1 MAKIMAKPAIA
12 TKANFTLKL
21 FNALGID
28 DDEEVIHLFNR
39 DSFDPRMQS
48 LKAKSFV
55 DSGE

>member
-1 MAKIMAKPAIA
+1 MAKPAIA